1 MVRIYILT
9 FIVHF
14 MTWLSVFKGWYVQKI
29 LFECASFIT
38 WTKKRSESE
47 SYSATIVWNNP
58 VYKINISDP
67 EWTGS
72 LLSFA
77 HAEDKNTYKSL

>member
-1 MVRIYILT
+1 M
-9 FIVHF
+9 
-14 MTWLSVFKGWYVQKI
+14 
-29 LFECASFIT
+29 
-38 WTKKRSESE
+38 
-47 SYSATIVWNNP
+47 WNDP

-67 EWTGS
+67 KWTGS